1 MKPAPECAGFIRV
14 LSFRVRLC
22 TLCGCVRRI
31 SYDART
37 ATEMSIARIS
47 GMHFLRRSSVY
58 SILLKNRFYY
68 SLMLKNILPRAPEIL
83 LFPCG
88 RFSAG
93 NTRFFSLFPIS
104 LTYSGFSCL
113 RFPEQHLPT
122 CGKGFSGLR
131 KRLFRCAV
139 KALWRCCKAR
149 SAVWKSLFRVVTPP
163 VSCRGRA
170 VSGLQSV
177 RGGTSDA

>member
-37 ATEMSIARIS
+37 ATEMSHRA
-47 GMHFLRRSSVY
+47 HFRYAFPPLLL
-58 SILLKNRFYY
+58 SIQY
-68 SLMLKNILPRAPEIL
+68 PPEKPFL
-83 LFPCG
+83 LFFNVKKHPSPCA
-88 RFSAG
+88 R
-93 NTRFFSLFPIS
+93 NSLISVRTLFCRKYAVFQHFPYLSDIQR
-104 LTYSGFSCL
+104 FSCL

-122 CGKGFSGLR
+122 CGKGFSGQR
-131 KRLFRCAV
+131 KSLFRCAV

-163 VSCRGRA
+163 VSCRGGA
-170 VSGLQSV
+170 VSGLQRV

>member
-1 MKPAPECAGFIRV
+1 MTPVP
-14 LSFRVRLC
+14 
-22 TLCGCVRRI
+22 RRI
-31 SYDART
+31 YPTARF
-37 ATEMSIARIS
+37 S
-47 GMHFLRRSSVY
+47 GMHSVRHA
-58 SILLKNRFYY
+58 SLCRILLKNRFYY
-68 SLMLKNILPRAPEIL
+68 SLMLKNILPVRLKFSYFRADAFLPEIRGFQP
-83 LFPCG
+83 FPYLSDIQ
-88 RFSAG
+88 R
-93 NTRFFSLFPIS
+93 
-104 LTYSGFSCL
+104 FSCL

-149 SAVWKSLFRVVTPP
+149 SAVRKSLFRVVTPP